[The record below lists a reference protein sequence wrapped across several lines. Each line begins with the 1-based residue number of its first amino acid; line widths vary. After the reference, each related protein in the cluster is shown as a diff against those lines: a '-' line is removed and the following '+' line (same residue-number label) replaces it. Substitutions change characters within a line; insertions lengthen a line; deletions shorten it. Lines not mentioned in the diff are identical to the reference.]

1 MAVLIEEMSDLIGTS
16 LGPQIQLVFDV
27 QPNMPPAKIDPQ
39 QVEMAILNLSVNAR
53 DAMPQ
58 GGVLKVSALCETV
71 PPGGHP
77 SKLPP
82 GRYISLSFAD
92 TGSGMDEATMAQATE
107 PFFTTKGAGKGTGLG
122 LSTVD
127 GLASQLGGAL
137 VLSSSPGQGT
147 VATLMFPVSSGSP
160 AVAAPAVASEAEA
173 PALGRILLVNDEA
186 LVRSSTAA
194 MLIDLG
200 YKVVEAESAKEALN
214 RFDRDPLIDGVVTD
228 NLMSGLTG
236 LDLADAIRARRPGVP
251 VLVMS
256 GLVDESAPESGLPQ
270 LAKLFRQAQLAASVA
285 VLLRPSHDS

>member
-1 MAVLIEEMSDLIGTS
+1 MSDLISTS

-53 DAMPQ
+53 DAMTK

-71 PPGGHP
+71 HPGGHP

-107 PFFTTKGAGKGTGLG
+107 PFFSTKTAGKGTGLG

-147 VATLMFPVSSGSP
+147 VATLMFPVSSETP
-160 AVAAPAVASEAEA
+160 VVAASEVASKAEA
-173 PALGRILLVNDEA
+173 PALGRILLVDDEA

-200 YKVVEAESAKEALN
+200 YEVVEAESAEEALN
-214 RFDRDPLIDGVVTD
+214 RFDRDPLIDGVMTD

-236 LDLADAIRARRPGVP
+236 LDLADAVRGKRRGIP
-251 VLVMS
+251 VLLMS
-256 GLVDESAPESGLPQ
+256 GLVDENAQKSGLLQ
-270 LAKLFRQAQLAASVA
+270 LAKPFRQAQLASSVA
-285 VLLRPSHDS
+285 ALLRTSQDS